1 MIRAMAHAAPDAI
14 APDVA
19 LIEALALT
27 AIAALP
33 EAYRAAAQAIALR
46 VTDFPTDEMVESLGV
61 DDPFDLTGMYDG
73 IPLTERSVMDQ
84 PLRPDAIWLFRRPI
98 LDEWAE
104 RGNVTLAELVTHVL
118 VHELAHHFGWSDDDI
133 ASVDPWWE

>member
-27 AIAALP
+27 DIAALP

-73 IPLTERSVMDQ
+73 IPLTQRSVMDQ

-133 ASVDPWWE
+133 AAVDPWWE